1 MLIRFFKYLSCILY
15 LSCIFNFKSGKREP
29 NFYVLSLWKK
39 FSINLSCFLELIN
52 LNFKV
57 NIWLPNTFRIV
68 KISLNRLL
76 INVSNSFKLLHIA
89 LELSKGSPCFTRFR
103 KTLDPF
109 LVQSSTIFKASDLK
123 LQINVKNKNFF
134 ASTFSYWQTQQ
145 LSNFGYFSLPYQK
158 VCILNPNLWKRELMM
173 RYDA

>member
-1 MLIRFFKYLSCILY
+1 MFIRFFKDLSCILY

-29 NFYVLSLWKK
+29 NFYVLSFWKK
-39 FSINLSCFLELIN
+39 FSINLSCFLKLIN
-52 LNFKV
+52 RNFKV

-68 KISLNRLL
+68 KISLDRLL
-76 INVSNSFKLLHIA
+76 VNVSNSFKLLHIA

-103 KTLDPF
+103 KALDPF

-123 LQINVKNKNFF
+123 LQINVKHKNFF

-145 LSNFGYFSLPYQK
+145 FSNFGYFSLPYQK
-158 VCILNPNLWKRELMM
+158 VCVLNPNLWKRKLMM
-173 RYDA
+173 RYNA